1 MVPPPAA
8 GLVGPGMMVPPMV
21 SNIVSSVDTSIT
33 TTTISNPVPILPSP
47 AKGLNALL
55 GLPTPS
61 LEPLVPGMHPSMSQI
76 GRTESEE
83 MFRQPGEEMVGPGVG
98 QAEAGEGETIET
110 VEMEMTEMENGTE
123 EIEIAEVVN
132 EESGQ
137 NEMLIITESKGDNQ
151 VN

>member
-83 MFRQPGEEMVGPGVG
+83 MFRQPGEEMVGM
-98 QAEAGEGETIET
+98 AEAGEGETIET

-151 VN
+151 VS

>member
-1 MVPPPAA
+1 
-8 GLVGPGMMVPPMV
+8 
-21 SNIVSSVDTSIT
+21 
-33 TTTISNPVPILPSP
+33 
-47 AKGLNALL
+47 
-55 GLPTPS
+55 
-61 LEPLVPGMHPSMSQI
+61 MSQI
-76 GRTESEE
+76 GRTESED

-98 QAEAGEGETIET
+98 LAEAGEGETIET

-132 EESGQ
+132 EENGQ